1 MAAGGL
7 PVAWAA
13 WIMMPLVGALIGW
26 LTNVAAVRMLFR
38 PHRPLH
44 ILGMTFQGVLPR
56 RQEELAE
63 TVGRVVATEL
73 LRRDD
78 LVRGALTPAVR
89 EQIAASITQA
99 AGEAAMNRL
108 PGFLPAGLRSALA
121 GAVRSAAEAESR
133 RFTQDRLPELA
144 AGLFDGL
151 DIAGIIRDRLLA
163 LDLEELE
170 RLALAV
176 ARRELRHIEL
186 VGAVLGALVG
196 LAQAAITAVL

>member
-1 MAAGGL
+1 PPSTRRAGGG
-7 PVAWAA
+7 AA
-13 WIMMPLVGALIGW
+13 
-26 LTNVAAVRMLFR
+26 R
-38 PHRPLH
+38 
-44 ILGMTFQGVLPR
+44 
-56 RQEELAE
+56 
-63 TVGRVVATEL
+63 
-73 LRRDD
+73 
-78 LVRGALTPAVR
+78 
-89 EQIAASITQA
+89 
-99 AGEAAMNRL
+99 NRL
-108 PGFLPAGLRSALA
+108 RGFLPAGLRSARA

-151 DIAGIIRDRLLA
+151 DIAGMIRDRLLA